1 VRDPAAALAVFFGA
15 GGPAEL
21 ARQLAARRAPSRG
34 ALAGLGTMARAFDA
48 SLPEFVRATL
58 ARVDWRLGRL
68 EAGLVKKSRRR
79 WKREH
84 ASHAHLAAYLRP
96 RGHLQE
102 RSLAWLDPIARGGV
116 AVEAAARERAA
127 AHVAA
132 LLAGRPLAHDVLA
145 LEEDA

>member
-1 VRDPAAALAVFFGA
+1 VGA
-15 GGPAEL
+15 GF
-21 ARQLAARRAPSRG
+21 LAARRPTPGG
-34 ALAGLGTMARAFDA
+34 AFLGGATTARPNHA

-84 ASHAHLAAYLRP
+84 ASHAHLASYLRP